1 MSNGAKIETNS
12 NINSGSKS
20 ALNNSVSA
28 SGKNIRS
35 ASLNKRLNQL
45 DQTLINPTGSKATG
59 STSLTIQ

>member
-1 MSNGAKIETNS
+1 MSNGGKIESNS

-20 ALNNSVSA
+20 ALNNSASA

-45 DQTLINPTGSKATG
+45 DQN
-59 STSLTIQ
+59 STNLQGVKVNASNSLTI